1 MISTLPAERTARS
14 FATHL
19 NDAAA
24 CPGPK
29 GNAMRACVI
38 GCALTLLA
46 AVPAWAAPVTL
57 RLGWVTTA
65 DAPLLMYGRPDLA
78 RHAGITYTLEPIHF
92 QGSPPMI
99 TALATDEVD
108 LVGFGFSTL
117 PIAVQNAGMTD
128 LRIIADMF
136 QDGVPGYYSNVFLV
150 LKDSN
155 LHTVADLKGHIAATN
170 AAGSAIDMTL
180 RALLRKNG
188 LEPNRDV
195 TIVEVAF
202 PNMLAM
208 LKEHKVDVA
217 AALHELAS
225 DPAVQAY
232 TRPIFTQA
240 DALGR
245 SQMAMLCARTS
256 TLGKDRAAIVDYLED
271 ELRELRWFEDPAHHD
286 EAVEAFAK
294 FAKTPASTYA
304 SWLLT
309 KSGDFYR
316 DPNGLPDLDALQH
329 NIETERQLGFFKV
342 DLDAKKY
349 ADLSLVE
356 EAAQRLK

>member
-1 MISTLPAERTARS
+1 
-14 FATHL
+14 
-19 NDAAA
+19 
-24 CPGPK
+24 
-29 GNAMRACVI
+29 MRAFLLACT
-38 GCALTLLA
+38 LTLVA
-46 AVPAWAAPVTL
+46 ASPAWAAPVTL
-57 RLGWVTTA
+57 RVGWVTTA
-65 DAPLLMYGRPDLA
+65 DAPLLMYGKEGLA
-78 RHAGITYTLEPIHF
+78 RHEGVTYALDPIHF

-99 TALATDEVD
+99 TALATNEVD
-108 LVGFGFSTL
+108 LVGFGFSSL
-117 PIAVQNAGMTD
+117 PLAVENAGMTD
-128 LRIIADMF
+128 LRIIADQF

-150 LKDSN
+150 LKDST
-155 LHTVADLKGHIAATN
+155 LHTVADLKGHSAATN

-180 RALLRKNG
+180 RALLRKHG

-217 AALHELAS
+217 AALHEFVA

-232 TRPIFTQA
+232 TRPIFSQA

-256 TLGKDRAAIVDYLED
+256 TIAKDRAAIVDYLED
-271 ELRELRWFEDPAHHD
+271 ELRALRWFEDPAHHD
-286 EAVEAFAK
+286 EAVEIFAK
-294 FAKTPASTYA
+294 FTRMPARVYA
-304 SWLLT
+304 SWLFT
-309 KSGDFYR
+309 KPGDFYH

-329 NIETERQLGFFKV
+329 NIETERELGFIKT
-342 DLDAKKY
+342 DLDVKNY

-356 EAAQRLK
+356 EAAHRLK